1 MKDAAAH
8 SQIAGHR
15 PFAFSELGTPIRG
28 ERISSGEVFSRPL
41 GSGQPPLRPAGDVY
55 DDNCRP
61 DFPCPI
67 GQVSVTAAD
76 GPDGAGVNAAC
87 VAC

>member
-1 MKDAAAH
+1 MD
-8 SQIAGHR
+8 
-15 PFAFSELGTPIRG
+15 P
-28 ERISSGEVFSRPL
+28 

-61 DFPCPI
+61 DLLGPCPI

-76 GPDGAGVNAAC
+76 GPDGADANAAC
-87 VAC
+87 VAVSSIHPD